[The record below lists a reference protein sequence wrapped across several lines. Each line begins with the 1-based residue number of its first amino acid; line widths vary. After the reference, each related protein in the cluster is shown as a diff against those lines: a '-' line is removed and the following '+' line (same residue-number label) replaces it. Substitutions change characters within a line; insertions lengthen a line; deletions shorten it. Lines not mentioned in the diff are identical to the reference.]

1 MGPDED
7 TARYLNVSGQ
17 IMSGI
22 VLLVAIVLAG
32 AWASGNL
39 EIASFGTGTIPMA
52 PSTALLFILISGIL
66 LALVRHP
73 GSPGTRWAGLAIG
86 LFAMV
91 FSLLILGEHLFWTT
105 LDIEQWIVEGPGFT
119 SGVPLGR
126 MSPLTAIMFMFAGM
140 SLIAAVFPGKK
151 KLPDVCGACA
161 TVIIL
166 IGGLVIVGYWYDSP
180 LLYGGTVIPMSLPAG
195 IASVFLGFG
204 LLAALGQDSWI
215 VRVFSGPEP
224 RAMMLRA
231 FIPAVVLLVLV
242 EGWVCL
248 RLLPGLNGVNPA
260 LMTAGVIVLSL
271 AVVVAVMSAIS
282 SRIGRTI
289 GRMEEVEKAAEQKS
303 RESEEKYR
311 LLTEKTNDLIY
322 SMDLSGNLT
331 YISPQVSRYGYT
343 PEEILSSGL
352 SSVIL
357 DEDQPKVFEDA
368 RITASTG
375 MPTTTIFR
383 VRDKAGAVFWLE
395 DNGTAVYD
403 KSGKVVAILGI
414 VRDITERK
422 SAEEALQESE
432 RRFKD
437 LVNNLSSGV
446 AIYEASDGGR
456 DFLIRDVNRAVERIE
471 HVRKEEIIGHS
482 VTEVFPGVVEYGLF
496 DVFRQVWQTGVPVQ
510 FPVFRYKDS
519 RISGWRNNYVYKIP
533 SGEIVAIYEDITDK
547 KQAEEAQKESEE
559 RYRRLA
565 ENAPDIIYRIELHP
579 ERKFSYVNS
588 AVTRITGYTPEDYY
602 ADPDFGFKLVHPDDR
617 NLIASMKP
625 GLTNEPVVLRW
636 VRKDGKV
643 IWTEQRD
650 VPVYNESGK
659 LVAIEG
665 IARDVTDRVLAA
677 RELRKALRQI
687 DANLEQMAILND
699 SIRNPL
705 TVIVG
710 LADLEEPKTKE
721 RILKAANDIDQ
732 IITKLDRGWL
742 ESEKVRKFLKTHDE
756 VNLNGEMKRVPDEEG
771 EK

>member
-7 TARYLNVSGQ
+7 TARYLNAAGQ
-17 IMSGI
+17 ILSGI
-22 VLLVAIVLAG
+22 VLLVAIVLVG

-73 GSPGTRWAGLAIG
+73 GSPAIRRASLVIG
-86 LFAMV
+86 FFAVV

-105 LDIEQWIVEGPGFT
+105 LDIEQWIVEGPGYM

-126 MSPLTAIMFMFAGM
+126 MSPLTAFMFMSAGM
-140 SLIAAVFPGKK
+140 SLLAAVFPGKK
-151 KLPDVCGACA
+151 QLPDVSGVCA
-161 TVIIL
+161 MVVFLT
-166 IGGLVIVGYWYDSP
+166 GGLVIVGYWYDSP
-180 LLYGGTVIPMSLPAG
+180 LLYGGTLIPMSLPAG
-195 IASVFLGFG
+195 IAAVFLGFG
-204 LLAALGQDSWI
+204 LLATLGQDSWI
-215 VRVFSGPEP
+215 VRVCSGPEP
-224 RAMMLRA
+224 RAMMLRT
-231 FIPAVVLLVLV
+231 FIPAMVILVLI

-248 RLLPGLNGVNPA
+248 RLLPGLQDVNPA

-271 AVVVAVMSAIS
+271 VVVVAVMSAIS

-289 GRMEEVEKAAEQKS
+289 SRMEGVEKAAEQKS

-331 YISPQVSRYGYT
+331 YISPQVLRYGYT
-343 PEEILSSGL
+343 SEEILAGGL

-357 DEDQPKVFEDA
+357 EEDLPRVLEDA
-368 RITASTG
+368 HITASTG
-375 MPTTTIFR
+375 MVTTTIFR
-383 VRDKAGAVFWLE
+383 IRDKAGAVFWLE
-395 DNGTAVYD
+395 DNSTAVYD
-403 KSGKVVAILGI
+403 KSGKVVAIFGI

-422 SAEEALQESE
+422 RAEDALQESE

-437 LVNNLSSGV
+437 LVNNLSAGV
-446 AIYEASDGGR
+446 AIYEATDDGR

-471 HVRKEEIIGHS
+471 QVRKEEIIGHS

-510 FPVFRYKDS
+510 FPVSRYKDS
-519 RISGWRNNYVYKIP
+519 RVSGWRNNFVYKIP
-533 SGEIVAIYEDITDK
+533 SGEIVAIYEDVTDK

-565 ENAPDIIYRIELHP
+565 ENAPDIIYRIELYP

-588 AVTRITGYTPEDYY
+588 AVTRITGYTPEDHY
-602 ADPDFGFKLVHPDDR
+602 ADPDLGFKLVHPDDR
-617 NLIASMKP
+617 TMIDSIKSGP
-625 GLTNEPVVLRW
+625 TDEPVLIRW

-643 IWTEQRD
+643 IWTEQRN
-650 VPVYNESGK
+650 VPVYNESGM

-665 IARDVTDRVLAA
+665 IARDVTERVLAS
-677 RELRKALRQI
+677 RELRKALLQI

-721 RILKAANDIDQ
+721 RIQKAANEIDR

-742 ESEKVRKFLKTHDE
+742 ESEKVREFLKTHYE
-756 VNLNGEMKRVPDEEG
+756 VDLDREMKLVSEEEG
-771 EK
+771 KK